1 MRRFLTPRLAL
12 LSFGHFTIDAYSS
25 FLSPLLPLVIH
36 KLHLTFTQVG
46 ALVALSSLSSS
57 LSQPLFGWFSDRL
70 RRPWFVAFG
79 PLCSALFLS
88 SVGAAPSFGALIAL
102 LMVGGLGAASYHPQ
116 AAVLASTL
124 AERRALSMSFFV
136 SAGTFGF
143 ALGPLFAVATQG
155 WFGLE
160 RTWLAGAPG

>member
-36 KLHLTFTQVG
+36 KLHLSLTQVG

-57 LSQPLFGWFSDRL
+57 LSQPLFGWCSDRL

-79 PLCSALFLS
+79 PLCAAVFLS
-88 SVGAAPSFGALIAL
+88 SVGAAPSFTALVAL
-102 LMVGGLGAASYHPQ
+102 LMLGGLGAASFHPQ
-116 AAVLASTL
+116 AAVLAGAISSS
-124 AERRALSMSFFV
+124 RALSMSFFV

-143 ALGPLFAVATQG
+143 ALGPL
-155 WFGLE
+155 
-160 RTWLAGAPG
+160 